1 MMIEYSQ
8 KKYSHDFRKAK
19 SIPKAQN
26 LDPSVREKC
35 LQNQPKCK
43 YIMNFNISFSFIS
56 SLPQKKQNK

>member
-8 KKYSHDFRKAK
+8 KKYSHDFREAK

-26 LDPSVREKC
+26 LEPSVREKC
-35 LQNQPKCK
+35 LPNQPKYK
-43 YIMNFNISFSFIS
+43 YIMNFNISLSFIS